1 MKQYYVEFQCMATDT
16 DFVLQSRWFDSITNA
31 INWYRYNFD
40 HVDTDE
46 MRVFL
51 MCADF
56 DENNNEMGD
65 IEHLGDIT
73 CEYYLQPP
81 KGEY

>member
-1 MKQYYVEFQCMATDT
+1 MKKYYVEFQCMATDT
-16 DFVLQSRWFDSITNA
+16 DFVLQSVWFESEEDAIT
-31 INWYRYNFD
+31 WYRYNFD
-40 HVDTDE
+40 HVDTEE

-56 DENNNEMGD
+56 DENNEMGD

-73 CEYYLQPP
+73 SKYYLQPP